1 MNGKKMSEHEVYDR
15 LYAAI
20 GSLEDSISELR
31 SQALAIATADM
42 TDAEVYRL
50 ETAMELER
58 QKHFYLDLPDSLRA
72 ARSMAGRDE

>member
-1 MNGKKMSEHEVYDR
+1 MNEHEVYER

-31 SQALAIATADM
+31 SQALAIAMHDM
-42 TDAEVYRL
+42 TDDEVHRL
-50 ETAMELER
+50 ETAMEDDRSRER
-58 QKHFYLDLPDSLRA
+58 HYVLNLPDSLRA